1 MTPRIRTDAAQKS
14 NEVKQLLAFLLAA
27 NVLAP
32 SGILQSPAAF
42 ERKNVTVLG
51 IVEAVSV
58 RSIPGGFVTQFALC
72 DSRCLNVIEFKKPNF
87 AIGQSLT
94 VAGTFH
100 TIFSSGIIQARN
112 VIIVS
117 QP

>member
-1 MTPRIRTDAAQKS
+1 MQM
-14 NEVKQLLAFLLAA
+14 LLTVLLAA
-27 NVLAP
+27 VILAP
-32 SGILQSPAAF
+32 SAILGAPAQF

-51 IVEAVSV
+51 IIDGISARHIS
-58 RSIPGGFVTQFALC
+58 GGWITQFALC
-72 DSRCLNVIEFKKPNF
+72 DSRCINVVEFSKPTF
-87 AIGQSLT
+87 TVGQSIT

-112 VIIVS
+112 CVVVG